1 MNIVRAHKLKD
12 HFVELLRSASSQL
25 PGDVVDALQQGFHQE
40 DKGSPAHMA
49 MEIILKNIELSKAN
63 STPLCQDTGTNIWHV
78 YHPQHICKTALEEMI
93 RDATEEACRLSYLR
107 ANAVDPVSGLNS
119 GNNLGLRFP
128 VISFYEWR
136 SSAVRASVMLKGGG
150 CENVST
156 QYALPHESLQAGR
169 DLDGVR
175 KVVLDAVFK
184 AQGRGCAPGI
194 IGVGIGGD
202 RITGMIEAKHQ
213 LWRDL
218 ADRNPVALLDKLEQR
233 LHDECNQL
241 GIGPMGYGGK
251 TTVLGVKAG
260 AIHRVPASYFVSIS
274 YMCWASRKASVTIA
288 PSGKTTF
295 HKRVPRSMTC
305 NTPNC
310 KG

>member
-1 MNIVRAHKLKD
+1 MTNNLKE
-12 HFVELLRSASSQL
+12 HLVELLRRASTQL
-25 PGDVVDALQQGFHQE
+25 PEDIVHALQQGHARE
-40 DKGSPAHMA
+40 NPGTPASGA
-49 MEIILKNIELSKAN
+49 IATILENIQLSRQN

-78 YHPQHICKTALEEMI
+78 YHPRNMCKTALEATI
-93 RDATEEACRLSYLR
+93 RSATEEACRRSYLR

-136 SSAVRASVMLKGGG
+136 SRAIRASVMLKGGG
-150 CENVST
+150 CENVSC
-156 QYALPHESLQAGR
+156 QYALPHEALHAGR

-175 KVVLDAVFK
+175 KVVLEGVFN

-213 LWRDL
+213 LWRELGDEN
-218 ADRNPVALLDKLEQR
+218 ANPLLNQLENR
-233 LHDECNQL
+233 LFHECNQL

-251 TTVLGVKAG
+251 TTVLGVKIG

-274 YMCWASRKASVTIA
+274 YMCWASRRASVTFA
-288 PSGKTTF
+288 PSGKVTF
-295 HKRVPRSMTC
+295 HKRVPRATSC